1 MQELTNLMPDTD
13 GINFFSADPDLSFIL
28 KRHISAEDF
37 ERAQVVLSEMGAIAS
52 QKMDSL
58 AEAANCQGP
67 VLMQFDKKGQRVDE
81 VIFHPAYHELE
92 RIAYQ
97 DFAIAACSHRDG
109 ALGWQGHIPQP
120 VKFALGYLGMQA
132 EAGVFC
138 PIAMTDALARVLERY
153 ASEALKRRFLPL
165 LTALTIDELQQGAM
179 FLTEKQGGSD
189 VGLTTTVAKP
199 RSGIGDGLQPEW
211 ELWGDKWFCSNV
223 SADII
228 LTLAR
233 PEGAPA
239 GTRGLGLF
247 LVPKTLEDGTH
258 NSYTINRLK

>member
-1 MQELTNLMPDTD
+1 MQELHKLMPETD

-28 KRHISAEDF
+28 RRHLSAEDY
-37 ERAQVVLSEMGAIAS
+37 ERAQTILAEMGAVAS

-58 AEAANCQGP
+58 AETANRQGP
-67 VLMQFDKKGQRVDE
+67 VLMQFDKKGQRIDE

-120 VKFALGYLGMQA
+120 IKFALGYLGMQA

-153 ASEALKRRFLPL
+153 PSEAPQHRFLPPL
-165 LTALTIDELQQGAM
+165 NALTLDELKQGAM

-189 VGLTTTVAKP
+189 VGLTAT
-199 RSGIGDGLQPEW
+199 I
-211 ELWGDKWFCSNV
+211 
-223 SADII
+223 
-228 LTLAR
+228 AR
-233 PEGAPA
+233 PRPGEIFADN
-239 GTRGLGLF
+239 T
-247 LVPKTLEDGTH
+247 
-258 NSYTINRLK
+258 